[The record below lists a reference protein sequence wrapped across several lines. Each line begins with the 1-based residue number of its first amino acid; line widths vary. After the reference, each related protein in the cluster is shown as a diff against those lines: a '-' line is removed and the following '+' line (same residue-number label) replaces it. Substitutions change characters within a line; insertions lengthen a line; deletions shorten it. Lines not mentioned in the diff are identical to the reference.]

1 MKIKIAR
8 LAAAALLAM
17 STTSAFAAGMSD
29 AEFTNTHVGKCVTYK
44 GPSDGVQCYQA
55 NGTAI
60 YDDTSYG
67 KDSGTWTFS
76 NGQFC
81 VKWSKESGTAC
92 TVYESNGGGQFSG
105 GGYTWTVN

>member
-1 MKIKIAR
+1 MKVKIAT
-8 LAAAALLAM
+8 LAATALLAVSM
-17 STTSAFAAGMSD
+17 TSALAAGMSE
-29 AEFTNTHVGKCVTYK
+29 AEFKSTHVGKCVTYQ
-44 GPSDGVQCYQA
+44 GPSNGVQCYNA
-55 NGTAI
+55 DGSATYEDA
-60 YDDTSYG
+60 SYG